1 MALKALHRALRWLRP
16 GLGVKRWLALLLLG
30 LAIVAFGAVL
40 SFNLFAFELI
50 SIFGGTAQAGLV
62 GALAVVGGIIVVALS
77 LSAMARSIARALLPD
92 ETELVDR
99 MWSSRRL
106 GSGLRVVA
114 LGGGTGLSSLLRGLK
129 RYTTNITAIV
139 VVSDD
144 GGSSGRLQKEL
155 PTLSLPPG
163 DIRNCLAAL
172 ADEEPLM
179 TRLLQYRFAEATA
192 PDLAGHS
199 FGNLLIA
206 ALEDITGDFEEA
218 IRETSRVLAIR
229 GKVLPPTLESVRLCA
244 RLLDGRNICGETNI
258 ASSGGNIDYVYLD
271 PAAPEPLQE
280 ALDAIA
286 AADLIVIGP
295 GSLYTSVIPNLLV
308 PRVAETIAASQAIR
322 AFVCN
327 VMTQPGETT
336 GMASAVSH
344 VEAIQ
349 RHVSHQVFDYVVLN
363 NRRPPRAVQQR
374 YDASGAEFV
383 TPEVR
388 QIARLGYLPVEAPLL
403 ADNEM
408 ARHNPE
414 ELAKLLV
421 GLAE

>member
-1 MALKALHRALRWLRP
+1 MKTLHRALRWLQP

-30 LAIVAFGAVL
+30 LALVAFGAVL
-40 SFNLFAFELI
+40 SFNLFAYELVAT
-50 SIFGGTAQAGLV
+50 FGSTGHATLV
-62 GALAVVGGIIVVALS
+62 GALVIGGGVVVIAVS
-77 LSAMARSIARALLPD
+77 LSAVVRSIARALLPD
-92 ETELVDR
+92 ETELVER
-99 MWSSRRL
+99 MWSQRRL
-106 GSGLRVVA
+106 GSGLKVVA

-155 PTLSLPPG
+155 PSLSLPPG

-179 TRLLQYRFAEATA
+179 TQLLQYRFSAQNA

-199 FGNLLIA
+199 LGNLLIA

-229 GKVLPPTLESVRLCA
+229 GKVLPPTLDSVRLCA
-244 RLLDGRNICGETNI
+244 HLKDGRNICGESSI
-258 ASSGGNIDYVYLD
+258 SQSGGGLVDYVYLD

-308 PRVAETIAASQAIR
+308 PHLAETVAASQAIR
-322 AFVCN
+322 VFVCN
-327 VMTQPGETT
+327 VMTQPGETD
-336 GMASAVSH
+336 GMASATAH
-344 VEAIQ
+344 IEALQ
-349 RHVSHQVFDYVVLN
+349 RHVEQRVFDYVVVN
-363 NRRPPRAVQQR
+363 SRRPHRELEQR
-374 YDASGAEFV
+374 YKAEGAEFV
-383 TPEVR
+383 ASEVR
-388 QIARLGYLPVEAPLL
+388 QVAKMGYLPVEAPLL
-403 ADNEM
+403 AEEGF
-408 ARHNPE
+408 ARHNSDD
-414 ELAKLLV
+414 LAKLLV

>member
-1 MALKALHRALRWLRP
+1 MKTLRRALRWLQP
-16 GLGVKRWLALLLLG
+16 GLGVKRWLALLLVG
-30 LAIVAFGAVL
+30 LACVAFGAVL
-40 SFNLFAFELI
+40 SFNLFAYELVAT
-50 SIFGGTAQAGLV
+50 FGSAAEATLV
-62 GALAVVGGIIVVALS
+62 GALAVGAGVFLIAVS
-77 LSAMARSIARALLPD
+77 LSAVVRSIARALLPD

-99 MWSSRRL
+99 MWSQRRL
-106 GSGLRVVA
+106 GSGLKVVT

-155 PTLSLPPG
+155 PSLSLPPG

-179 TRLLQYRFAEATA
+179 TQLLQYRFSPDNA

-199 FGNLLIA
+199 LGNLLIA

-229 GKVLPPTLESVRLCA
+229 GKVMPPTLDSVRLCA
-244 RLLDGRNICGETNI
+244 RLHDGRNLCGESNI
-258 ASSGGNIDYVYLD
+258 GQSGGTVDYVYLD
-271 PAAPEPLQE
+271 PATPEPLQE

-286 AADLIVIGP
+286 NADLIVIGP

-308 PRVAETIAASQAIR
+308 PRLAETIANSQAIR
-322 AFVCN
+322 VFVCN
-327 VMTQPGETT
+327 VMTQPGETN
-336 GMASAVSH
+336 GMASAAAH
-344 VEAIQ
+344 VEALQ
-349 RHVSHQVFDYVVLN
+349 RHVEQRIFDYVVVN
-363 NRRPPRAVQQR
+363 SRRPSREMAQR
-374 YDASGAEFV
+374 YLAEGAAFVASD
-383 TPEVR
+383 VR
-388 QIARLGYLPVEAPLL
+388 AIAKMGYLPVEAPLL
-403 ADNEM
+403 APEGL
-408 ARHNPE
+408 ARHDSD